1 MLHVAQSEKLF
12 IVDWDIPAKK
22 RRLFYYYLMKLKKKY
37 GLFGSMSTMS
47 VMVVDN
53 VEVARAVHNLA
64 KKYGESHLYEA
75 KEIGEY

>member
-1 MLHVAQSEKLF
+1 MSQEKETIF
-12 IVDWDIPAKK
+12 IIEWDISLK
-22 RRLFYYYLMKLKKKY
+22 RRRMFYYHLTKLKKKY

-64 KKYGESHLYEA
+64 KEYGESHLYEA

>member
-1 MLHVAQSEKLF
+1 
-12 IVDWDIPAKK
+12 
-22 RRLFYYYLMKLKKKY
+22 
-37 GLFGSMSTMS
+37 MSTMS

-64 KKYGESHLYEA
+64 KEYGESHLYEA